1 MKLRKRLLA
10 LACTAALAIQL
21 VLPVGAVGTGDTAK
35 NEYPDYYTDY
45 MIEALEQGDT
55 IEGDDYT
62 HKDTLF
68 TASMVHNNPGLE
80 PYTSNYNNSQF
91 LADRS
96 IDEQVFFLYDCAQ
109 YGLLWDKYD
118 QSQGITL
125 TEEQW
130 KADPDGTKAQND
142 RKVFPYGSEARAWV
156 EAKRADLH
164 KKYDA
169 ADAAG
174 VDVYFMMDMIV
185 MPAHLKAMRSD
196 IMSGKI
202 DITKPEVQKV
212 MDFMFQEMFTEFPTI
227 DGIYIRYGETY
238 TGTKYGDAAPYH
250 TGNNP
255 ILHGEQSHM
264 TLINYMSAKLF
275 GDKRVDEAYRDV
287 IYRTWG
293 FGGFQNNPS
302 EYLRVSENVRPNE
315 HLYFCIKHST
325 GDFHRDVA
333 FNQTIGIGQHQ
344 QIVEV
349 QCAREYEGKGAYPNF
364 LIHGVINGMEEY
376 EWLNPDD
383 EYQCL
388 RDVINSAEDPQVK
401 GIWIWPRGGGWNGPY
416 INGVNGIRNDN
427 EYYGQGEPR
436 LSNPE
441 VVIEDGSEM
450 WNDLNAYV
458 VTQWAKD
465 TSKTDKYYVK
475 EYAKNYLGMDEED
488 AENFYKLCILS
499 EHAVLLGRGT
509 NDPSVQSKCNNTWWT
524 RDQNIAPGNLQN
536 NINKA
541 VNNNLQGTVLREK
554 AECVAMWKEMLEIA
568 QGFKTD
574 AKLIDSPTVGV
585 KDYIITT
592 CKYGYYFFDITQQM
606 YIAGIEKAKG
616 EKNGECDINAI
627 HDAVSEYDRLW
638 AEWEELYETAPG
650 CPSLFAK
657 EDQSQNLIGYSS
669 NRGTDAFMKNYRES
683 LSMSGGVLVEKG
695 GTAELP
701 IQYSYGANPEYFT
714 FESSDNSIATVDKD
728 GIVTGVAAGKCLVTV
743 RTKTSLAASTL
754 VIVSEEG
761 TLETETL
768 FNETFETEDSEGDTA
783 NWGGSNGTV
792 TWADGTIQVS
802 NGNNSNGRTLSLNGP
817 HTGKLTV
824 SWRMKVDNTSDRA
837 YVRLKDSKG
846 LNLTQVEFRANQSGV
861 GRHKIIIDAGSPD
874 YVVSLTTEDYAADT
888 WYDVKVDIDTA
899 AGTYT
904 VTIGDDSKSFTH
916 FKDSDLADVNLIE
929 VVSRTSNVT
938 ISIDDIRVTATL
950 EAKITAKDIADS
962 IHSTQLRTDEAAL
975 VMPVMPSGY
984 TVSVKSAEP
993 AGIVGKDGSVTI
1005 PDKSTTVNVIFQ
1017 VTSVDDPSDTAD
1029 TAPIKVAI
1037 PAAVHEVIR
1046 VACVGDSI
1054 TFGSQSVANT
1064 RNYPTALQEKLGAGY
1079 LVKNFGVSGA
1089 TMRNTA
1095 DKPYTK
1101 QPEYAASKAFLP
1113 DIVIIMLGTN
1123 DGKSHNWS
1131 IGGTEAAYT
1140 EDAVALIEAYRSLES
1155 KPEIYFMTS
1164 PTAHDRGTAQSR
1176 YKIIPSNVNEEIV
1189 PLQGLVA
1196 YEEKCHFIDMNLA
1209 TKNAK
1214 DYFPD
1219 DIHANNDGYE
1229 LIGETVYRALIGEK
1243 TYLNPYALTAVILEA
1258 ERKNAD
1264 LYTEQS
1270 YQAMQ
1275 EVLAQA
1281 KETQANATA
1290 QSEFDAAYE
1299 ALKTAL
1305 AALEEKPRDPVIS
1318 QNKPVSASSQEA
1330 ANPASKA
1337 VDGNINS
1344 LWAAQGDSY
1353 PQSITVDF
1361 EGLYDLSELELYMPK
1376 HGANDRAYQFKVL
1389 VAGEDQQFKQVVD
1402 QTQNTDKSGH
1412 HIFALDES
1420 QVRYIKIQVVS
1431 CNNATNSGKNA
1442 GVNEIIV
1449 RGIPSV
1455 SVIPVTSVELDK
1467 TELTLT
1473 EGENA
1478 ALRATVNPDNAT
1490 NKNVTWSTSNA
1501 SVATVENGK
1510 VTAVAEGTVTITV
1523 TTVDGNKT
1531 ATCTVTV
1538 KKAVEDERLLFEDD
1552 FSQDTSAGWTGNGQA
1567 RVEDGALVVSGGTS
1581 GEMVFH
1587 LPNQYQG
1594 DLTVTFKM
1602 KVNNAT
1608 DRAFFR
1614 LANSSGSHIDQVEFR
1629 GSYAP
1634 GCVVVDT
1641 GKVGQNPDQV
1651 GQYTP
1656 NQYVNVKIE
1665 LNTYN
1670 KTQTITVNGGTPYVM
1685 DYYKQDPGSNTALG
1699 QLHIGT
1705 RRNAVFTIDDVRI
1718 FANKEIP
1725 VTGVTLNSEDFSLY
1739 EGQTKTVAATVEPFN
1754 ATQKGVSWSTSN
1766 DDVVTVVDGKVTA
1779 VGAGEA
1785 DITVITLEGNKSDSV
1800 HVKVL
1805 SSLPV
1810 QTIPYTDKNIRYVGR
1825 WLEEDGTMAGYWCG
1839 ASFEICFKG
1848 YSCKVDMSADSGVIA
1863 TVDGIA
1869 TNIGSPKGQVD
1880 LSDYLDSDV
1889 EEHVVRITA
1898 KDYRKAKIVL
1908 RSIQICSEKGLEAP
1922 DDRLLIE
1929 VIGDSI
1935 TAGATMGNRCVDA
1948 YGNVCARL
1956 LDADCAFVAHD
1967 SISLLDKH
1975 SGGGYANV
1983 DGMNKQ
1989 YFKTK
1994 PWYYDSTNSDWDFS
2008 AYTPDVVIINLGT
2021 NDHGNRNPVDTPEEV
2036 QEFIQVYCDFVDKI
2050 HEQYG
2055 KDTPVLMMIPFQHLM
2070 EEYMREIY
2078 SELSEKGSCV
2088 YLVESADWV
2097 TKATGDF
2104 ADNYHPNAG
2113 GHQKIGK
2120 KLAEYIEGILAA
2132 PEANPVTVKTEGEGT
2147 ANANV
2152 TEAKKGD
2159 TVTLTATPAKDWH
2172 FVEWKSEDIVVDE
2185 NNTFTMPAKDVT
2197 VTAVFEQDEAQ
2208 TVPVESVILDKASV
2222 ELKVGKTVQ
2231 LAATVL
2237 PENATNKAVIWSI
2250 SDASVATVENGL
2262 VTAVAKGTATITV
2275 TTEDGDKTATCAVTV
2290 KSASGN
2296 GGSASQYTITV
2307 QQADGGMIT
2316 PSTTTVKKNDSKTF
2330 TIQANEGYVISD
2342 VLVDGSSVGA
2352 VSSYTF
2358 KKVISKHT
2366 ITAVFEKVDVEE
2378 SGLPFTDVKSGDW
2391 YHDAVEYVYGEGL
2404 MAGTSGKLFTPNGI
2418 LSRGMIVQILYSLE
2432 GRPEVKADRA
2442 FDDVKAGAWYADAV
2456 NWAASVGMVS
2466 GYGNGKFGPDDSITR
2481 EQLAAILRQ
2490 YAALKGCETKASGKL
2505 DSFADA
2511 DQVSGWAV
2519 EAVQWAVGNS
2529 LMSGKNGGMLD
2540 PKGTATRAE
2549 TAVILMQFCE
2559 NVVK

>member
-55 IEGDDYT
+55 IGGDDYT

-109 YGLLWDKYD
+109 YGLLWDGYD
-118 QSQGITL
+118 ASQGITL
-125 TEEQW
+125 TEEKW
-130 KADPDGTKAQND
+130 EADKEGTKEQND
-142 RKVFPYGSEARAWV
+142 KKVFPYGSEARAWV

-164 KKYDA
+164 EKYDA
-169 ADAAG
+169 ADEAG
-174 VDVYFMMDMIV
+174 VNVYFMMDMIV
-185 MPAHLKAMRSD
+185 LPAHLKEMRGD
-196 IMSGKI
+196 LLDKKGKI
-202 DITKPEVQKV
+202 DISKKETQKV
-212 MDFMFQEMFTEFPTI
+212 MDYMFQEMFTEFPTI

-238 TGTKYGDAAPYH
+238 TGSKYGDAAPYH

-264 TLINYMSAKLF
+264 DLINYMGAKLY
-275 GDKRVDEAYRDV
+275 GDERVDKAYRDV

-293 FGGFQNNPS
+293 FGGFQNTPS
-302 EYLRVSENVRPNE
+302 EYLRVSEHVPTNE

-388 RDVINSAEDPQVK
+388 RDVINSAEDPKVK

-450 WNDLNAYV
+450 WNDLNSYV

-509 NDPSVQSKCNNTWWT
+509 NDPSVKSKCNDTWWT
-524 RDQNIAPGNLQN
+524 RDQNIAPGKLQN

-650 CPSLFAK
+650 CPTLFAK
-657 EDQSQNLIGYSS
+657 EDQKQNLIGYSS

-761 TLETETL
+761 TLEPETL
-768 FNETFETEDSEGDTA
+768 FNETFDEDNTA

-802 NGNNSNGRTLSLNGP
+802 NGDNGNGRTLSLNGP
-817 HTGKLTV
+817 HTGKLTA
-824 SWRMKVDNTSDRA
+824 SWKMKVNNTSDRA
-837 YVRLKDSKG
+837 YVRLQDSKG

-861 GRHKIIIDAGSPD
+861 GQHKIIRDAGSPEK
-874 YVVSLTTEDYAADT
+874 VVSLTTEDYAVDT

-916 FKDSDLADVNLIE
+916 FKDSDLADVNQIE

-1005 PDKSTTVNVIFQ
+1005 PDKSTTVNVTFQ

-1037 PAAVHEVIR
+1037 P
-1046 VACVGDSI
+1046 VA
-1054 TFGSQSVANT
+1054 
-1064 RNYPTALQEKLGAGY
+1064 
-1079 LVKNFGVSGA
+1079 
-1089 TMRNTA
+1089 
-1095 DKPYTK
+1095 
-1101 QPEYAASKAFLP
+1101 
-1113 DIVIIMLGTN
+1113 
-1123 DGKSHNWS
+1123 
-1131 IGGTEAAYT
+1131 
-1140 EDAVALIEAYRSLES
+1140 
-1155 KPEIYFMTS
+1155 
-1164 PTAHDRGTAQSR
+1164 
-1176 YKIIPSNVNEEIV
+1176 
-1189 PLQGLVA
+1189 
-1196 YEEKCHFIDMNLA
+1196 
-1209 TKNAK
+1209 
-1214 DYFPD
+1214 
-1219 DIHANNDGYE
+1219 
-1229 LIGETVYRALIGEK
+1229 
-1243 TYLNPYALTAVILEA
+1243 
-1258 ERKNAD
+1258 
-1264 LYTEQS
+1264 
-1270 YQAMQ
+1270 
-1275 EVLAQA
+1275 
-1281 KETQANATA
+1281 
-1290 QSEFDAAYE
+1290 
-1299 ALKTAL
+1299 
-1305 AALEEKPRDPVIS
+1305 
-1318 QNKPVSASSQEA
+1318 
-1330 ANPASKA
+1330 
-1337 VDGNINS
+1337 
-1344 LWAAQGDSY
+1344 
-1353 PQSITVDF
+1353 
-1361 EGLYDLSELELYMPK
+1361 
-1376 HGANDRAYQFKVL
+1376 
-1389 VAGEDQQFKQVVD
+1389 
-1402 QTQNTDKSGH
+1402 
-1412 HIFALDES
+1412 
-1420 QVRYIKIQVVS
+1420 
-1431 CNNATNSGKNA
+1431 
-1442 GVNEIIV
+1442 
-1449 RGIPSV
+1449 
-1455 SVIPVTSVELDK
+1455 
-1467 TELTLT
+1467 
-1473 EGENA
+1473 
-1478 ALRATVNPDNAT
+1478 
-1490 NKNVTWSTSNA
+1490 
-1501 SVATVENGK
+1501 
-1510 VTAVAEGTVTITV
+1510 
-1523 TTVDGNKT
+1523 
-1531 ATCTVTV
+1531 
-1538 KKAVEDERLLFEDD
+1538 
-1552 FSQDTSAGWTGNGQA
+1552 
-1567 RVEDGALVVSGGTS
+1567 
-1581 GEMVFH
+1581 
-1587 LPNQYQG
+1587 
-1594 DLTVTFKM
+1594 
-1602 KVNNAT
+1602 
-1608 DRAFFR
+1608 
-1614 LANSSGSHIDQVEFR
+1614 
-1629 GSYAP
+1629 
-1634 GCVVVDT
+1634 
-1641 GKVGQNPDQV
+1641 
-1651 GQYTP
+1651 
-1656 NQYVNVKIE
+1656 
-1665 LNTYN
+1665 
-1670 KTQTITVNGGTPYVM
+1670 
-1685 DYYKQDPGSNTALG
+1685 
-1699 QLHIGT
+1699 
-1705 RRNAVFTIDDVRI
+1705 
-1718 FANKEIP
+1718 
-1725 VTGVTLNSEDFSLY
+1725 
-1739 EGQTKTVAATVEPFN
+1739 
-1754 ATQKGVSWSTSN
+1754 
-1766 DDVVTVVDGKVTA
+1766 
-1779 VGAGEA
+1779 
-1785 DITVITLEGNKSDSV
+1785 
-1800 HVKVL
+1800 
-1805 SSLPV
+1805 
-1810 QTIPYTDKNIRYVGR
+1810 
-1825 WLEEDGTMAGYWCG
+1825 
-1839 ASFEICFKG
+1839 
-1848 YSCKVDMSADSGVIA
+1848 
-1863 TVDGIA
+1863 
-1869 TNIGSPKGQVD
+1869 
-1880 LSDYLDSDV
+1880 
-1889 EEHVVRITA
+1889 
-1898 KDYRKAKIVL
+1898 
-1908 RSIQICSEKGLEAP
+1908 
-1922 DDRLLIE
+1922 
-1929 VIGDSI
+1929 
-1935 TAGATMGNRCVDA
+1935 
-1948 YGNVCARL
+1948 
-1956 LDADCAFVAHD
+1956 
-1967 SISLLDKH
+1967 
-1975 SGGGYANV
+1975 
-1983 DGMNKQ
+1983 
-1989 YFKTK
+1989 
-1994 PWYYDSTNSDWDFS
+1994 
-2008 AYTPDVVIINLGT
+2008 
-2021 NDHGNRNPVDTPEEV
+2021 
-2036 QEFIQVYCDFVDKI
+2036 
-2050 HEQYG
+2050 
-2055 KDTPVLMMIPFQHLM
+2055 
-2070 EEYMREIY
+2070 
-2078 SELSEKGSCV
+2078 
-2088 YLVESADWV
+2088 
-2097 TKATGDF
+2097 
-2104 ADNYHPNAG
+2104 
-2113 GHQKIGK
+2113 
-2120 KLAEYIEGILAA
+2120 
-2132 PEANPVTVKTEGEGT
+2132 
-2147 ANANV
+2147 
-2152 TEAKKGD
+2152 
-2159 TVTLTATPAKDWH
+2159 
-2172 FVEWKSEDIVVDE
+2172 
-2185 NNTFTMPAKDVT
+2185 
-2197 VTAVFEQDEAQ
+2197 
-2208 TVPVESVILDKASV
+2208 VPVESVILDKASV

-2237 PENATNKAVIWSI
+2237 PENATNKAVIWST

-2275 TTEDGDKTATCAVTV
+2275 TTLDGSKTAACEVTV
-2290 KSASGN
+2290 KAGSGN
-2296 GGSASQYTITV
+2296 GGSSIAQYTITV
-2307 QQADGGMIT
+2307 KQADGGVIS
-2316 PSTTTVKKNDSKTF
+2316 PSTVNVKKNDSQTF
-2330 TIQANEGYVISD
+2330 TIKANEGYVIAD
-2342 VLVDGSSVGA
+2342 VLVDGKSVGA

-2358 KKVISKHT
+2358 EKVTAKHT
-2366 ITAVFEKVDVEE
+2366 VSAVFEKAE
-2378 SGLPFTDVKSGDW
+2378 GKLPFTDVKDGAW
-2391 YHDAVEYVYGEGL
+2391 YHDAVEYVYEKGL
-2404 MAGTSGKLFTPNGI
+2404 MAGTGDELFTPNGT